1 MKGKP
6 LTTDPT
12 HASRDGWIETGL
24 SGGMLTVKLGGRW
37 TMAAAETH
45 ESALARL
52 EAGGAARARFDMAY
66 VEALDTAGAW
76 LVMRAAHRLRTEG
89 AEIEFVGVQP
99 AHNDLIDRLGSLH
112 DHVEMEPPA
121 THPLI
126 ALVSRV
132 GVSVVNVGEEIAD
145 SIAFLGHTV
154 VSFASLTRRPGQF
167 RIRAVIHHMEHAGL
181 NAIPIVALLSFLIGL
196 VIAYQGSVQLRTFGA
211 EIFVVDLVAVSILRE
226 LGILLTAIIV
236 AGRSGSAFAAQ
247 IGAMK
252 TNEEI
257 DAMQT
262 LGLDPMQVLV
272 VPRVLALMITLPML
286 GFVADVMGLFGGG
299 IMAMMELGL
308 TPGQYIERLG
318 NGFSP
323 WSFGVGLV
331 KAPFFAAII
340 ALTGCFMG
348 MQVTGSAESV
358 GGQTTR
364 AVVHSVFMVIVMDAI
379 FSVLFAYIGI

>member
-1 MKGKP
+1 MK
-6 LTTDPT
+6 
-12 HASRDGWIETGL
+12 TGL
-24 SGGMLTVKLGGRW
+24 AGGLLTVRLGGRW
-37 TMAAAETH
+37 TLDAAEAH
-45 ESALARL
+45 ETALIRL
-52 EAGGAARARFDMAY
+52 EADGAVRARIDMGA

-76 LVMRAAHRLRTEG
+76 LVMRAAHQLRTQG
-89 AEIEFVGVQP
+89 AEIEFVGLQP
-99 AHNDLIDRLGSLH
+99 AHGDLMDRLGHLH
-112 DHVEMEPPA
+112 DHVEMEPPKA
-121 THPLI
+121 HPLL
-126 ALVSRV
+126 ALVGRV
-132 GVSVVNVGEEIAD
+132 GESVVGVGQEIAD
-145 SIAFLGHTV
+145 SLAFLGQTV
-154 VSFASLTRRPGQF
+154 ISFMSLVRRPGQF
-167 RIRAVIHHMEHAGL
+167 RLRAVIHHMEHAGL
-181 NAIPIVALLSFLIGL
+181 NAVPIVALLSFLIGL

-257 DAMQT
+257 DAMHT

-272 VPRVLALMITLPML
+272 VPRVLALMVTMPLL

-299 IMAMMELGL
+299 IMAMAELGL

-318 NGFSP
+318 DGFSA
-323 WSFGVGLV
+323 WSFGVGLI
-331 KAPFFAAII
+331 KAPIFAAII

-364 AVVHSVFMVIVMDAI
+364 AVVHSVFVVIVVDAI
-379 FSVLFAYIGI
+379 FSIFFAYIGI